1 MKTKKQRIINGIFVA
16 VMLVLSLFFLFPV
29 IWMIANSFK
38 QDAAITADMNSVRA
52 FVPPAPGKGFF
63 DNYKEIL
70 FNTSFLR
77 YMLNTLFYAAIL
89 IVAGVIVNG
98 LAGYALA
105 KIKFPFRDRWLAI
118 IMMLMIIPT
127 ETIITINFMFVSKMG
142 LRYGTF
148 KGFVS
153 GNP

>member
-52 FVPPAPGKGFF
+52 FVPPSPGKGFF

-127 ETIITINFMFVSKMG
+127 ETIITINFMFVSKM
-142 LRYGTF
+142 
-148 KGFVS
+148 
-153 GNP
+153 